1 MTTWQMVF
9 LRQMRVK
16 LTKTLRLACSL
27 LLLSAFASPSTDA
40 FPFFHRKPST
50 KPVETET
57 APVTPSAANTETES
71 RTNSNFAP
79 AAPAFRPYGSTIR
92 PSSSTHQNHTPI
104 APIAPIAPSTAPTY
118 RSIDKRTPFTAPS
131 TAPSSGDG
139 QGESLPNNVQPTI
152 LQPGQQPIHKPPDV
166 PERPPIP
173 PPPAVQAPMM
183 ILNGDPTPSLSWRAV
198 AYKLWITP
206 ESLPPKRSKTQSS
219 FPYSSSVTMK
229 ALIKALKEAGW
240 NTTQF
245 SASAGH
251 LLAVKADPE
260 SNKPR
265 LIFAAHPGDG
275 GNTVVRV
282 ATDPDSKSFDKNQLE
297 SILSRAQD
305 IAARND
311 LL

>member
-1 MTTWQMVF
+1 
-9 LRQMRVK
+9 MRVK

-27 LLLSAFASPSTDA
+27 LLLSALASPSSHA
-40 FPFFHRKPST
+40 FPFFHRKPPE
-50 KPVETET
+50 KPTEAET
-57 APVTPSAANTETES
+57 APVTPSATNTETES

-79 AAPAFRPYGSTIR
+79 AAPAFRPYGSTT
-92 PSSSTHQNHTPI
+92 PSNSSIHQSLTPT
-104 APIAPIAPSTAPTY
+104 ASTTPSTAPAY
-118 RSIDKRTPFTAPS
+118 RQIERRTQFTAPS
-131 TAPSSGDG
+131 TAPSFGDG
-139 QGESLPNNVQPTI
+139 QGEALPTNVQPTTP
-152 LQPGQQPIHKPPDV
+152 QPGQQQIHKPPDV
-166 PERPPIP
+166 PKRPPIP
-173 PPPAVQAPMM
+173 PPPAVQAPLM

-251 LLAVKADPE
+251 LLAIKADPE
-260 SNKPR
+260 SNKLR